1 MSENNDQK
9 NNILSNVQ
17 GQMRLSERIA
27 AFIPGFRG
35 YKEKEIRRESDRLI
49 RNHLYLKLSTEKTD
63 LREISQKLADR
74 RYFDVMTDM
83 DRLLAKMDRVVEK
96 VNHASYGYSGF
107 FDAVKVKEGNLDS
120 MIAFDNKVL
129 DGIATLT
136 AAVDVFKADLASGN
150 TSNMK
155 TDVQNVADKLG
166 SFEDTFD
173 QRNEIIMGVN
183 Q

>member
-1 MSENNDQK
+1 MSNNSDINSK
-9 NNILSNVQ
+9 VQ

-27 AFIPGFRG
+27 SFIPGFRG
-35 YKEKEIRRESDRLI
+35 YKEKELRRESDRLI
-49 RNHLYLKLSTEKTD
+49 RNHLYLKLSIEKND

-107 FDAVKVKEGNLDS
+107 FDAVKVKEENLDN
-120 MIAFDNKVL
+120 MIAFDNQLLESVNAL
-129 DGIATLT
+129 STEIDA
-136 AAVDVFKADLASGN
+136 FKADLASGVTAN
-150 TSNMK
+150 LK
-155 TDVQNVADKLG
+155 ARVQNVTDKLE
-166 SFEDTFD
+166 SLEDTFD
-173 QRNEIIMGVN
+173 KRNEVILGVT

>member
-1 MSENNDQK
+1 MSEKTDENN
-9 NNILSNVQ
+9 NVLPNVQ

-49 RNHLYLKLSTEKTD
+49 RNHLDMKLSIEKTD
-63 LREISQKLADR
+63 LRELSQKLADR
-74 RYFDVMTDM
+74 RYFDVLTDM

-107 FDAVKVKEGNLDS
+107 FDAVKVKEENLDN
-120 MIAFDNKVL
+120 MIAFDNKLL
-129 DGIATLT
+129 DGINALT
-136 AAVDVFKADLASGN
+136 SQIDAFKADFASGN
-150 TSNMK
+150 TSNLK
-155 TDVQNVADKLG
+155 TDVQSVTDKLESLEG
-166 SFEDTFD
+166 TFD
-173 QRNEIIMGVN
+173 QRNEVIMGVS

>member
-9 NNILSNVQ
+9 NNTLSDVQ
-17 GQMRLSERIA
+17 GQMRLSECIA

-49 RNHLYLKLSTEKTD
+49 RNHLNLKLTTERTD

-74 RYFDVMTDM
+74 RYFDVMVDM
-83 DRLLAKMDRVVEK
+83 DRLLAKMDRVTEK

-120 MIAFDNKVL
+120 MIAFDNKLL
-129 DGIATLT
+129 DGINALT
-136 AAVDVFKADLASGN
+136 SQIDAFKADLASGN

-155 TDVQNVADKLG
+155 TDVQAVTDKLE
-166 SFEDTFD
+166 SLENTFD
-173 QRNEIIMGVN
+173 QRNEVIMGVT